1 MGEGSYKSAPAAWKR
16 APTREAGRLE
26 PRLQRGKTPPNPPSP
41 HPCLFQP
48 RGRSP
53 QRPAQLR
60 PRDPQGGSLLGEAS
74 FSLLESAL
82 RPQRGGWIDL
92 LNGVGGDSE
101 GCGGA
106 TRSHSL
112 PRPLYWEGL
121 AELLYPL
128 LPCFVFPF
136 WLSGGIRES
145 PCALE
150 EGRFIYL
157 KLVEGLELEGTEEC
171 LKY

>member
-1 MGEGSYKSAPAAWKR
+1 MQIRAEQLSSADSSMALSAHTRNTRMGEGSYKSAPAAWKR

-26 PRLQRGKTPPNPPSP
+26 PCLQRGKTPPNPPSP

-112 PRPLYWEGL
+112 PRPLYWESL
-121 AELLYPL
+121 AELLCLPSLPMFCLSL
-128 LPCFVFPF
+128 L
-136 WLSGGIRES
+136 
-145 PCALE
+145 AL
-150 EGRFIYL
+150 RW
-157 KLVEGLELEGTEEC
+157 KP
-171 LKY
+171 